1 MLQVFDDMEKCND
14 GNRLKNEHFT
24 AMMIWRMLDIK
35 VEEEGQT
42 IDFYQV

>member
-14 GNRLKNEHFT
+14 GNQLKNEHFT
-24 AMMIWRMLDIK
+24 VMMIWRMLDIK